1 MMYLLLIS
9 YLLVLFY
16 LPGFTSFNLIKGN
29 SLKSQN
35 FQISKSF
42 KRENLNVWM
51 IANEP
56 LIKENGVLKPP
67 TLPVSPWSVNYELNR
82 PFIIAL
88 LIGQGI
94 LLNVGLALGY
104 FTSTDVLNFKATSF
118 NIDSMTLAYGLGF
131 ALYATG
137 AIIDRMP
144 YTFFQQVCD
153 SI

>member
-1 MMYLLLIS
+1 MIYLLLIS
-9 YLLVLFY
+9 YLLVLY

-35 FQISKSF
+35 FHINKTF

-67 TLPVSPWSVNYELNR
+67 TLPVSPWSVNYEVNR

-118 NIDSMTLAYGLGF
+118 DIDSMTLAYGLGF
-131 ALYATG
+131 AMYATG

-144 YTFFQQVCD
+144 YTFFQQVSD
-153 SI
+153 LIN